1 MLKLYHCA
9 STVRAQLRGNE
20 RATMS
25 KKAVIAIAVS
35 ALVCGLWASSASA
48 KHRHHRVHAAPAPAA
63 MKAVPGNNPF
73 PVAAN
78 RELKA
83 GTNYEAPKVVQG
95 NNPMNI
101 TKPK

>member
-1 MLKLYHCA
+1 
-9 STVRAQLRGNE
+9 
-20 RATMS
+20 MS

-48 KHRHHRVHAAPAPAA
+48 KHRYHRVHAAPAPAA

-73 PVAAN
+73 PVAAK
-78 RELKA
+78 RELNTA
-83 GTNYEAPKVVQG
+83 ANYETPKAMPG

-101 TKPK
+101 AKPR

>member
-1 MLKLYHCA
+1 
-9 STVRAQLRGNE
+9 
-20 RATMS
+20 MS

-48 KHRHHRVHAAPAPAA
+48 KHRHHRMHAAPAPAA

-73 PVAAN
+73 PVASN
-78 RELKA
+78 RELK
-83 GTNYEAPKVVQG
+83 GTYEAPKVVQG

-101 TKPK
+101 VKPK